1 MAEGEVPKNF
11 RARENEMKKNHARQ
25 ITLKTFTQRLQRLNK
40 FIQGQCFG
48 KKIICDRKILHPP
61 DSLSKGPSLNYIKS
75 FDGKK
80 IEDKQRKNMIQYL
93 H

>member
-1 MAEGEVPKNF
+1 M
-11 RARENEMKKNHARQ
+11 
-25 ITLKTFTQRLQRLNK
+25 QRLQRLNK
-40 FIQGQCFG
+40 CIQRQCFG
-48 KKIICDRKILHPP
+48 KKIICDRKILHHP
-61 DSLSKGPSLNYIKS
+61 DNLSKGPSLNYIKS